1 MAVLVEAIS
10 VIIKRSAID
19 AKYPGGFQ
27 AFETWA
33 LETDPT
39 GLCADDD
46 IVRVGFEAP
55 LDVRRFCE
63 QLGVHGIGSPENP
76 VDLAIIDQVTG
87 AVTPCDWV
95 ESAGLNLEG
104 GGRILA
110 ARLTDS
116 TDDRIVLPEGW
127 TFEASFTRNK
137 FFSSP
142 PISMEALE
150 YVRTEGPLGVWRHK
164 LTGDERY
171 VATRPDHLQPLA
183 QLDLA

>member
-10 VIIKRSAID
+10 VIIRRSAID
-19 AKYPGGFQ
+19 SKFPGGFE

-39 GLCADDD
+39 GFCADDD

-55 LDVRRFCE
+55 LDVRQFCE
-63 QLGVHGIGSPENP
+63 QIGVHGIGSPESP
-76 VDLAIIDQVTG
+76 VDLAIVDQVTG

-95 ESAGLNLEG
+95 ESAGLNLES

-127 TFEASFTRNK
+127 TFETSFTRNK

-150 YVRTEGPLGVWRHK
+150 YVRTDGPLEVWRHK
-164 LTGDERY
+164 LTGDQRY
-171 VATRPDHLQPLA
+171 VAIRPDHLRQLA
-183 QLDLA
+183 QNDLA